1 MSKYKKVEDSHYNTE
16 DTETGYFIVSE
27 EVAASY
33 RYYVFKHDSSLYMI
47 EYLNGDM
54 FLSKYDKTRNGWYD
68 FMCKPKRT
76 GKWVEEVIG
85 GGLMLPVFR
94 QALTDHFFQKFSKL
108 GSLL

>member
-27 EVAASY
+27 RVAASY
-33 RYYVFKHDSSLYMI
+33 RYYVFRHDNSLYMI
-47 EYLNGDM
+47 ECVNGDM
-54 FLSKYDKTRNGWYD
+54 FLCKYDITCDRWYD
-68 FMCKPKRT
+68 FMCKPKHT
-76 GKWVEEVIG
+76 GKWVEEMIG
-85 GGLMLPVFR
+85 GELMLPVFR